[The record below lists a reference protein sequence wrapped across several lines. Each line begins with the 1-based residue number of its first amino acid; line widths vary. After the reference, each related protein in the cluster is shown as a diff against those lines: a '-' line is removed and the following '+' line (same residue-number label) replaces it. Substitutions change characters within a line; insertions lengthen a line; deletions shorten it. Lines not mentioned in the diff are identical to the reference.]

1 MRTFRFLRGWLRGQS
16 SHAEWARGEGE
27 AVGAG
32 GSAWPPDA
40 PGVRAET
47 RTIVAAPRSGDPAIR
62 GAPPIR
68 ARWYARDGAT
78 RPLPG
83 WLLLHGAAI
92 QGPDHPALVRLATA
106 LASSG
111 AVAMIPEVAEWS
123 RLDLDPA
130 PADPV
135 VKRAAKYMAE
145 DPATAPGGVVL
156 AGFSFGCSQALR
168 LAAELGTTG
177 LLRGVV
183 GFGGYCDLLAAVR
196 FGLTGVYHHDGEP
209 RRAEPDPYG
218 RWVLAANYLHRTPGC
233 EDAQEASAALR
244 TLAREAGERGVMAW
258 EPFYDA
264 MKSELSA
271 KLSPTNRELFR
282 LFAPP
287 AGVAPDHEAAERIAP
302 LIAATALR
310 VHPQLELPPGLDAT
324 PLPPVRLVHGRD
336 DPLVPFTETLALERR
351 LRTAASN
358 LDLKTTVTS
367 LFGHARETAPWLSRP
382 VESVRFLTALR
393 DLLALA
399 G

>member
-1 MRTFRFLRGWLRGQS
+1 MRTFRFLRGWLRGQP

-32 GSAWPPDA
+32 GSAWPPEA
-40 PGVRAET
+40 PGVRTET
-47 RTIVAAPRSGDPAIR
+47 RTIAGAPRSGT
-62 GAPPIR
+62 PPIR
-68 ARWYARDGAT
+68 ARWYAWAGAT

-135 VKRAAKYMAE
+135 VKRAAEYMAE
-145 DPATAPGGVVL
+145 DPATASGGVVL
-156 AGFSFGCSQALR
+156 AGFSFGCSQAIR
-168 LAAELGTTG
+168 LAAELGATG

-183 GFGGYCDLLAAVR
+183 GFGGYCDLSAAVR

-218 RWVLAANYLHRTPGC
+218 RWVLAANYLHHTPGC
-233 EDAQEASAALR
+233 EDAEEASAALR

-264 MKSELSA
+264 MKSELAA
-271 KLSPTNRELFR
+271 KLSPRNRELFH

-287 AGVAPDHEAAERIAP
+287 AGVAPDPEAAERIAP
-302 LIAATALR
+302 LIAATALH

-324 PLPPVRLVHGRD
+324 ALPPVRLVHGRD

-351 LRTAASN
+351 LRTAAPN

-382 VESVRFLTALR
+382 VEAVRFLAALR
-393 DLLALA
+393 ELLALA